1 MFLQQYVFVCEMF
14 CPFQWIR
21 RKETKKSWGSLGEK
35 QVWIRLKDFPLAAM
49 FTDLDFSSP
58 KFDFLFISL
67 SQRRWCKCNI
77 SSAKIPSEMEVAP
90 RYKLLTLGGGVI
102 TPRRCIKVKIS
113 SRHPPNLIPTID
125 ISHFA

>member
-1 MFLQQYVFVCEMF
+1 MLYIFVYTYIAISVFLQQYVFVCEMF

-35 QVWIRLKDFPLAAM
+35 QVWIRLKDLPLAAM

-77 SSAKIPSEMEVAP
+77 SSSRDQRSEMEVAP
-90 RYKLLTLGGGVI
+90 RYKLLVHCLHCLSCLLCVH
-102 TPRRCIKVKIS
+102 CL
-113 SRHPPNLIPTID
+113 HC
-125 ISHFA
+125 

>member
-58 KFDFLFISL
+58 KFDFRFISL

-77 SSAKIPSEMEVAP
+77 SSSRDQRSEMEVAP
-90 RYKLLTLGGGVI
+90 RYKLLTQASTLQTETLFFLSIFPLKGV
-102 TPRRCIKVKIS
+102 S
-113 SRHPPNLIPTID
+113 SHNLNRPN
-125 ISHFA
+125 